1 MAGDEP
7 SHGKVGMSENDEK
20 RELKSYMASVGFWF
34 VGERKDGSVLFIRGF
49 SGRVTSFPDW
59 EAVKGVCR

>member
-1 MAGDEP
+1 MAGDE
-7 SHGKVGMSENDEK
+7 SRHGKVGMSENEK

-49 SGRVTSFPDW
+49 SGRATSFTDW

>member
-1 MAGDEP
+1 
-7 SHGKVGMSENDEK
+7 MSENEK

-49 SGRVTSFPDW
+49 SGRATSFTDW